1 MSSPKRLD
9 EWEQMGVNGV
19 YRGGSI
25 TQNSEVV
32 NVRYKRG
39 DRRTAVYYGV
49 GFRFEWCNKEWSLHI
64 SEYRVSKDGI

>member
-1 MSSPKRLD
+1 MGVD
-9 EWEQMGVNGV
+9 GVNGV

-49 GFRFEWCNKEWSLHI
+49 GFRIVGCEWCI
-64 SEYRVSKDGI
+64 